1 MANDFKRFAKPS
13 VGTSTGASAD
23 AVYTVPA
30 GAGSS
35 ALESI
40 IIGITLANKTSTGV
54 TASVFLDNEDGSN
67 DVFIVKDA
75 TVPAGSSL
83 EIMSG
88 NKQGYC
94 QLHLVDEGLDTGN
107 IIFTEEFLYPV
118 HCRIPR
124 DYDEYYQDKLY
135 QLVQVTIVCK
145 KLPRLYKL
153 ERKLI

>member
-75 TVPAGSSL
+75 PVPAGSSL
-83 EIMSG
+83 EVMAG
-88 NKQGYC
+88 NKIVVQNDGSNADVVRVSC
-94 QLHLVDEGLDTGN
+94 SAGSSLDALIT
-107 IIFTEEFLYPV
+107 V
-118 HCRIPR
+118 
-124 DYDEYYQDKLY
+124 
-135 QLVQVTIVCK
+135 
-145 KLPRLYKL
+145 L
-153 ERKLI
+153 EDV

>member
-75 TVPAGSSL
+75 SVPAGSSL
-83 EIMSG
+83 EVMAG
-88 NKQGYC
+88 NKIVVQNDGSNADVVRVSC
-94 QLHLVDEGLDTGN
+94 NTGSSLDALVT
-107 IIFTEEFLYPV
+107 V
-118 HCRIPR
+118 
-124 DYDEYYQDKLY
+124 
-135 QLVQVTIVCK
+135 
-145 KLPRLYKL
+145 L
-153 ERKLI
+153 EDV

>member
-40 IIGITLANKTSTGV
+40 IIGITLANKTTTGV

-67 DVFIVKDA
+67 DAYIVNGLKVPA
-75 TVPAGSSL
+75 NTTVEIMQGNKIVVQNDGSNADVIRAEASAGSSIDVVLSVL
-83 EIMSG
+83 ED
-88 NKQGYC
+88 
-94 QLHLVDEGLDTGN
+94 V
-107 IIFTEEFLYPV
+107 
-118 HCRIPR
+118 
-124 DYDEYYQDKLY
+124 
-135 QLVQVTIVCK
+135 
-145 KLPRLYKL
+145 
-153 ERKLI
+153 

>member
-75 TVPAGSSL
+75 TIPAGSSL
-83 EIMSG
+83 EVMSG
-88 NKQGYC
+88 NKIVVQNDGSNADVVRVSC
-94 QLHLVDEGLDTGN
+94 GTAAALDALIT
-107 IIFTEEFLYPV
+107 V
-118 HCRIPR
+118 
-124 DYDEYYQDKLY
+124 
-135 QLVQVTIVCK
+135 
-145 KLPRLYKL
+145 L
-153 ERKLI
+153 EDV